1 MVTLGKQKILK
12 QINRKHI
19 LNLMRSSDELSV
31 SDISAQVN
39 LSKPTLMKI
48 MKYYVDKGYLIISGK
63 GNSTEEGGKKPNIF
77 KFNADGGYA
86 VGMIITANRLKSV
99 ITNLKGVVVSETDI
113 ELASNEDLESVL
125 DKVLSS
131 YNALMSASGISQVK
145 IIGLAIGIYGIT
157 NYHKGIVIY
166 SPHFPSWGKNIQ
178 FSQMVKKKIPGLS
191 VILDNN
197 SRFQVFAEKTLGVAA
212 NEHDIVSLMAG
223 KGLSAGVILE
233 DELKRGHHYLMGE
246 VGHMVINPSEPMVC
260 ACGAKGCFE
269 IMVSIARLKKLI
281 DDKKDFYPGSSL
293 FNGSGK
299 DMQSLSADDIFTAYK
314 KGDSL
319 ACYAMEDIE
328 NWFAIGLSNIILIYD
343 PRMIVLQ
350 GLFVKAGETF
360 LANLN
365 KRVGNVSLSSVKKE
379 TKIRFSELG
388 DTAGVLGAATF
399 VINMFF
405 K

>member
-1 MVTLGKQKILK
+1 
-12 QINRKHI
+12 
-19 LNLMRSSDELSV
+19 
-31 SDISAQVN
+31 
-39 LSKPTLMKI
+39 MKI

>member
-113 ELASNEDLESVL
+113 ELASNEGLESVL

>member
-12 QINRKHI
+12 QINRGHI
-19 LNLMRSSDELSV
+19 LNILRSSGELSV
-31 SDISAQVN
+31 SEISDFVN
-39 LSKPTLMKI
+39 LSKPTIMKI
-48 MKYYVDKGYLIISGK
+48 MKYYLDKGYLIISGK
-63 GNSTEEGGKKPNIF
+63 GSSTEEGGKKPNIF
-77 KFNADGGYA
+77 KFNAGGGYA
-86 VGMIITANRLKSV
+86 IGMIITANKLKSV
-99 ITNLKGVVVSETDI
+99 LTNLKGAVVSSTNTD
-113 ELASNEDLESVL
+113 LDSNEGLESVL
-125 DKVLSS
+125 DKILSS
-131 YNALMSASGISQVK
+131 YNALVSDSGIAPVK

-157 NYHKGIVIY
+157 DYHKGTVLY

-178 FSQMVKKKIPGLS
+178 FSQKVKKKIPNTS
-191 VILDNN
+191 VMLDNI
-197 SRFQVFAEKTLGVAA
+197 SRFQVFAEKTLGVAIS
-212 NEHDIVSLMAG
+212 EHDIVSVLAG

-233 DELKRGHHYLMGE
+233 DELKRGPHSLMGE

-269 IMVSIARLKKLI
+269 VMVSIARLKKLI
-281 DDKKDFYPGSSL
+281 DDKKGSYPGSAL

-314 KGDSL
+314 AGDGL
-319 ACYAMEDIE
+319 ASDAMEDIE

-343 PRMIVLQ
+343 PQMIVLQ
-350 GLFVKAGETF
+350 GVFVRAGETF
-360 LANLN
+360 LSHL
-365 KRVGNVSLSSVKKE
+365 KKKVGNVSLLSVKKE

-388 DTAGVLGAATF
+388 DMAGLLGAATF

>member
-360 LANLN
+360 LENLN